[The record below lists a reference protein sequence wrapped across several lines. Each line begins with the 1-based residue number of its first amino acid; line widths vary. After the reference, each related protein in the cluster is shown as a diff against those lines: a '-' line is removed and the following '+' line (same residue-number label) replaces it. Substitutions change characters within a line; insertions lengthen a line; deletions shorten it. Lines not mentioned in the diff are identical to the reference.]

1 MSGKNIVKS
10 TMPIIFGILGILF
23 FLTGCEDT
31 PTISLTAT
39 PEFISE
45 GGSTT
50 LSWSSTRVT
59 NCTASG
65 DWSGSKETSG
75 TETLSSITKDST
87 FNLSCTGTGG
97 SVNDSVSV
105 TIDTEPTPTVNLS
118 ADPVSVTYN
127 GSTILTW
134 DSSNADNCMAS
145 GDWSGSKD
153 VSGTETINS
162 LTLDSQFILSCSDAN
177 GSVDISVDVTIA
189 TSGSATAL
197 LSWTP
202 LTQNTDGSALTDLVG
217 YRIRYGI
224 TSGNYTKTI
233 TINNPGLTSYQIDNL
248 TPADWYFVIYSV
260 NHQGQKA
267 SIPM

>member
-1 MSGKNIVKS
+1 VKS

-23 FLTGCEDT
+23 FLTGCEDA

-50 LSWSSTRVT
+50 LGWSSTRVT

-87 FNLSCTGTGG
+87 FNLSCTGDNG
-97 SVNDSVSV
+97 SIDTSVKVTIGEPAATSVS
-105 TIDTEPTPTVNLS
+105 LS
-118 ADPVSVTYN
+118 ANPTNISYN
-127 GSTILTW
+127 GSTTLSW
-134 DSSNADNCMAS
+134 NSVNADNCMAS
-145 GDWSGSKD
+145 GDWSVSKD

-202 LTQNTDGSALTDLVG
+202 LTRSMGSESLIVC
-217 YRIRYGI
+217 
-224 TSGNYTKTI
+224 
-233 TINNPGLTSYQIDNL
+233 
-248 TPADWYFVIYSV
+248 V
-260 NHQGQKA
+260 NRCSL
-267 SIPM
+267 SISSR